1 MVKHSNCLSKF
12 DHFVG
17 LSLKGLTSGAT
28 TIRMWKVYKDVV
40 LNFKNWAKS
49 NQTDQT
55 AGGLPK
61 SLSSKQ
67 NIMPLVNL

>member
-17 LSLKGLTSGAT
+17 LSLKGLASGAT

-40 LNFKNWAKS
+40 LNIKS